1 MRRLSIATPSSPSSN
16 LDLGTLRIFV
26 AIVETGSFV
35 SGGKSLGL
43 TRSAAGKAMARLE
56 AHLGT
61 RLLHRT
67 TRTVSLTVDGER
79 FYQRCVQI
87 LQDLEE
93 AEADIR
99 QDLPQPTGTLRISV
113 TEAYGRIVVLPFL
126 KRFLETWSELDVEVN
141 LTDRIVD
148 LVEEGFDLSI
158 RIGDIPT
165 NSQLIARNVEYAR
178 PYLYAAPSYI
188 NSFGSLTEPSDLGN
202 HQRLIYGLGIHSTG
216 WNLVTSSGSEVFI
229 DGGRKLRFDSG
240 EAIRESAL
248 HGMGVAYLPSFLVND
263 DVESGRL
270 VRLLPNYGGKR
281 LPIQV
286 VYVSRNHLAQKIR
299 LFIDGL
305 VKHRQ
310 ESCP

>member
-1 MRRLSIATPSSPSSN
+1 MRRLSIATPSSPGSN

-35 SGGKSLGL
+35 SGGKALGL

-67 TRTVSLTVDGER
+67 TRTVSMTVDGER

-99 QDLPQPTGTLRISV
+99 QDLPQPKGTLRISV

-126 KRFLETWSELDVEVN
+126 KSFLETWPELDLEVN
-141 LTDRIVD
+141 LTDRVVD

-158 RIGDIPT
+158 RIGDIPAD
-165 NSQLIARNVEYAR
+165 SQLIARTVEYAR
-178 PYLYAAPSYI
+178 PYLYAAPSYVKR
-188 NSFGSLTEPSDLGN
+188 FGEPAEPSDLAN
-202 HQRLIYGLGIHSTG
+202 HQRLVYGLGIHSTD
-216 WNLVTSSGSEVFI
+216 WNLITSSGSGVSI

-248 HGMGVAYLPSFLVND
+248 HGMGVAYLPSFLVNE

-270 VRLLPNYGGKR
+270 VRLLPDYGGKK

-286 VYVSRNHLAQKIR
+286 VYVSRNHLAQKVR

-305 VKHRQ
+305 VKHRR
-310 ESCP
+310 ET

>member
-1 MRRLSIATPSSPSSN
+1 MRRLSIATPSSPGSN

-35 SGGKSLGL
+35 SGGKALGL

-113 TEAYGRIVVLPFL
+113 TEAYGRILVLPFL
-126 KRFLETWSELDVEVN
+126 KSFLETWSGLDVEVN

-165 NSQLIARNVEYAR
+165 NSQLIARTVEYAR

-188 NSFGSLTEPSDLGN
+188 NSFGALTELSDLTN
-202 HQRLIYGLGIHSTG
+202 HQRLIYGLGIQSTR
-216 WNLVTSSGSEVFI
+216 WSLVTSSGSEVSI

-248 HGMGVAYLPSFLVND
+248 QGMGVAFLPSFLVND

-270 VRLLPNYGGKR
+270 EKLLPNYGGKR

-310 ESCP
+310 ES

>member
-1 MRRLSIATPSSPSSN
+1 MKRLSITTPDRPGAG
-16 LDLGTLRIFV
+16 LDLGALRVFV

-35 SGGKSLGL
+35 SGGEALGL

-61 RLLHRT
+61 RLLQRT

-79 FYQRCVQI
+79 FYERCVQI

-93 AEADIR
+93 AESDIR
-99 QDLPQPTGTLRISV
+99 QDLPQPKGTLRLSV

-126 KRFLETWSELDVEVN
+126 KQFLAAWPGLEVEVN
-141 LTDRIVD
+141 LTDRVVD

-165 NSQLIARNVEYAR
+165 NSQLIARTVEYAR
-178 PYLYAAPSYI
+178 PYVYAAPSYI
-188 NSFGSLTEPSDLGN
+188 NAFGEPKEPSDLTS
-202 HQRLIYGLGIHSTG
+202 HQRLIYGLGIQSTG
-216 WNLVTSSGSEVFI
+216 WNLLTSSGSEVFI

-248 HGMGVAYLPSFLVND
+248 HGMGVAFLPAFLVND

-270 VRLLPNYGGKR
+270 VRILPSYGGKR

-286 VYVSRNHLAQKIR
+286 VYVTRNHLAQKTR

-305 VKHRQ
+305 VQYRRDK
-310 ESCP
+310 

>member
-1 MRRLSIATPSSPSSN
+1 MRRPSIATPSSQSSN

-35 SGGKSLGL
+35 SGGKALGL

-67 TRTVSLTVDGER
+67 TRTVSMTVDGER

-99 QDLPQPTGTLRISV
+99 QDLPQPKGTLRISV

-126 KRFLETWSELDVEVN
+126 KSFLETWPELDVEVN
-141 LTDRIVD
+141 LTDRVVD

-158 RIGDIPT
+158 RIGDIPAD
-165 NSQLIARNVEYAR
+165 SQLIARTVEYAR
-178 PYLYAAPSYI
+178 PYLYAAPSYVKR
-188 NSFGSLTEPSDLGN
+188 FGEPAEPSDLAN
-202 HQRLIYGLGIHSTG
+202 HQRLVYGLGIHSTG
-216 WNLVTSSGSEVFI
+216 WNLITSSGSEVSI

-248 HGMGVAYLPSFLVND
+248 HGMGVAYLPSFFVNE

-270 VRLLPNYGGKR
+270 VRLLPDYGGKK

-286 VYVSRNHLAQKIR
+286 VYVSRNHLAQKVR

-305 VKHRQ
+305 VKHRR
-310 ESCP
+310 ET

>member
-1 MRRLSIATPSSPSSN
+1 MRRLSIAAPSSASSN

-35 SGGKSLGL
+35 SGGKALGL

-61 RLLHRT
+61 RLLYRT
-67 TRTVSLTVDGER
+67 TRMVSMTVDGER
-79 FYQRCVQI
+79 FYQQCVQI
-87 LQDLEE
+87 LQVLEE

-99 QDLPQPTGTLRISV
+99 QDLPQPKGTLRISV

-126 KRFLETWSELDVEVN
+126 KSFLETWSELDVEVN
-141 LTDRIVD
+141 LSDRVVD

-158 RIGDIPT
+158 RIGDIPAD
-165 NSQLIARNVEYAR
+165 SQLIARTVEHAQ
-178 PYLYAAPSYI
+178 PYLYASASYLKR
-188 NSFGSLTEPSDLGN
+188 FGEPAEPSDLTN
-202 HQRLIYGLGIHSTG
+202 HQRLVYGLGVHSTG
-216 WNLVTSSGSEVFI
+216 WNLVTSSGSEVCI

-248 HGMGVAYLPSFLVND
+248 HGMGVAYLPSFLVDD

-281 LPIQV
+281 LPIQM
-286 VYVSRNHLAQKIR
+286 VYASRNRLAQKVR

-305 VKHRQ
+305 VKHRR
-310 ESCP
+310 EN

>member
-1 MRRLSIATPSSPSSN
+1 MRRLSISTSSSPRSN

-35 SGGKSLGL
+35 AGGKALGL

-67 TRTVSLTVDGER
+67 TRNVSLTVDGER

-126 KRFLETWSELDVEVN
+126 KSFLDTWPELDVEVS

-165 NSQLIARNVEYAR
+165 NSQLIARTVEYAR

-188 NSFGSLTEPSDLGN
+188 NSFGAPTEPSELTN
-202 HQRLIYGLGIHSTG
+202 HQRLIYGLGMHSTG
-216 WNLVTSSGSEVFI
+216 WNLVTASGSEVSI

-270 VRLLPNYGGKR
+270 IKLLPNYGGKR

-286 VYVSRNHLAQKIR
+286 VYVSRNHLAQKVR

-310 ESCP
+310 ES